1 MIILLKIAA
10 EAFRSLVFSPQ
21 PQNPAAQQNS
31 DGRATTVFRAE
42 TRNSRPSQLLIIQAQ
57 NLINFRQI
65 NIYHDS
71 YGAAATGQHIGST
84 VVFLLFSAGVFAY
97 QKITAE
103 TTHHSAGEEETLSE
117 PIAAAAAVTFTCEI
131 CADEKPLTSFRILAC
146 NHWYCSD
153 CITKYISSQL
163 LENNAAAISCIAAG
177 CDEHLDP
184 YQLRSILPE
193 NVFVR
198 WCDALCEA
206 SIEEEDKYYC
216 LYKDCSAFL
225 INDSESRKEIIAQAK
240 CPACGRCFCVTC
252 KVQWHE
258 GFLCEEFQKLRVDE
272 RSNED
277 LMLMNLAKENKW
289 KRCPLCQIFVDRSE
303 GCLFMKCRCGYTFC
317 YNCGAPL
324 KQHYCTN
331 CKH

>member
-21 PQNPAAQQNS
+21 PQNPAAKQNS
-31 DGRATTVFRAE
+31 DGRATTVFRAD
-42 TRNSRPSQLLIIQAQ
+42 TRNSPPSHFLIIQAQ
-57 NLINFRQI
+57 NLMNFRQI
-65 NIYHDS
+65 NIYQDPNG
-71 YGAAATGQHIGST
+71 GAAGQHIGST

-103 TTHHSAGEEETLSE
+103 TTHHSAAEEETVSE
-117 PIAAAAAVTFTCEI
+117 PIAATAAAINFTCEI

-153 CITKYISSQL
+153 CIGKYISSHL

-177 CDEHLDP
+177 CDEHLEP
-184 YQLRSILPE
+184 QHLRSILPE
-193 NVFVR
+193 NIFVR

-206 SIEEEDKYYC
+206 AIQEEDKYYC

-225 INDSESRKEIIAQAK
+225 INDSESRKEIIVQAK
-240 CPACGRCFCVTC
+240 CPACQRCFCVTC
-252 KVQWHE
+252 KVQWHV

-277 LMLMNLAKENKW
+277 LMLMNLAKEKKW
-289 KRCPLCQIFVDRSE
+289 KRCPRCKIFVDRSE